1 MAIEKGSELAEVEF
15 WKSGR
20 VVEVEEGITTLTEL
34 N

>member
-1 MAIEKGSELAEVEF
+1 MAIEKGLSLLKLS

-20 VVEVEEGITTLTEL
+20 VEVEEGITTLTEL